1 MIEKKLFILNNSSL
15 YNILHELEEFMKC
28 KIYYIEDDNLKL
40 NFQDINNSLLI
51 TNKRV
56 KDVNNQFQFNAF
68 PINLLKLLEKI
79 NICFLKQNFKN
90 QSKIEVGKFLIDIN
104 SRKLILD
111 SDYISMTEKETNL
124 ILFLFKNQNTCSVE
138 MLEKNVWGF
147 KKNLE
152 THTVET
158 HVYRL
163 RKKIL
168 AKFGINDFIIF
179 DQNGYLI
186 NL

>member
-1 MIEKKLFILNNSSL
+1 MIQKKIFIHNNLAL

-28 KIYYIEDDNLKL
+28 KIFFSEDKNLKL
-40 NFQDINNSLLI
+40 NFQDINDYLLI

-56 KDVNNQFQFNAF
+56 KDINNQFLFNDF
-68 PINLLKLLEKI
+68 PISYLKLLEKI

-90 QSKIEVGKFLIDIN
+90 QSKIEIGKFLIDIN
-104 SRKLILD
+104 SRKLILGK
-111 SDYISMTEKETNL
+111 DYMSLTEKETNL
-124 ILFLFKNQNTCSVE
+124 ILYLFNNKKICSVE

-147 KKNLE
+147 KKDLE

-168 AKFGINDFIIF
+168 SKFGINNFIVF

-186 NL
+186 NP